1 MIVKTLSK
9 CIREYKKESILT
21 PVYMAGEV
29 FMEVQQYYPPTYA
42 VPKK

>member
-21 PVYMAGEV
+21 PVYMA
-29 FMEVQQYYPPTYA
+29 A
-42 VPKK
+42 KSSWR